1 MIIISFHITY
11 YIVLQPNVSE
21 QTTPDQQPVRPTSG
35 EQITNK
41 GIYSTWIIYV
51 YINNSLMTINAPI
64 TVEAQCV

>member
-21 QTTPDQQPVRPTSG
+21 QTTPGQQPVRPTSG

-41 GIYSTWIIYV
+41 GITLPGLYV